1 MAGKNGRNDDTR
13 ITMKHDGQ
21 TVETTVGRI
30 REVAAHTMFPFP
42 IPDEVFPK
50 DSKPTLVV
58 ADALEE
64 VVARLLEECE
74 EFEELDGSRIRVLY
88 KKGTPDW
95 YARTKVKGE
104 EDVLLSHVDA
114 VILVAL
120 ERCYATQ
127 LTYRQVEALLHQQLC
142 HLQADDG
149 KLKTRSPDVVGFE
162 KNVERYG
169 AWLPA
174 FRRFEEQ
181 LRLFDEATAPATAS
195 GLKGSAEPEP
205 LATGV
210 S

>member
-104 EDVLLSHVDA
+104 EDILLAKVDV

-120 ERCYATQ
+120 ERCYVSQ

-142 HLQADDG
+142 HLQTNDDG
-149 KLKTRSPDVVGFE
+149 KLKMRSPDVVGFE

-174 FRRFEEQ
+174 FRRFEQQ
-181 LRLFDEATAPATAS
+181 LRLFDEAAAPAP
-195 GLKGSAEPEP
+195 EPEP
-205 LATGV
+205 VGV

>member
-1 MAGKNGRNDDTR
+1 MAGKNGKKGDDTR
-13 ITMKHDGQ
+13 LTVQVGEKS
-21 TVETTVGRI
+21 VETTVGRI
-30 REVAAHTMFPFP
+30 REVAANARFPFP
-42 IPDEVFPK
+42 MPDQVFPK
-50 DSKPTLVV
+50 DCKHTL
-58 ADALEE
+58 AEDCDALEE
-64 VVARLLEECE
+64 IVSTLVDECE
-74 EFEELDGSRIRVLY
+74 EFEALDGLKARVLY

-104 EDVLLSHVDA
+104 EDVLLGHVDA

-142 HLQADDG
+142 HLQTNDDG
-149 KLKTRSPDVVGFE
+149 KPKMRSPDVVGFE
-162 KNVERYG
+162 NNVKRYG

-181 LRLFDEATAPATAS
+181 LRLFDEAAAPAPER
-195 GLKGSAEPEP
+195 EP
-205 LATGV
+205 AGV